1 MIDMNMD
8 GAINSNQPMDLVNN
22 LSTSTHHNDV
32 KIWFKAARVQD
43 FPENGGACVRYKD
56 LQVAVFNFSRRNEW
70 YACQNLCPHKMQ
82 MVLSRGM
89 IGSHLGEPKIACPFH
104 KKTFSLKTGECLNA
118 EECNI
123 TVYPV
128 RVENGYVHIGFTAC
142 PSPPEISHTIIC

>member
-1 MIDMNMD
+1 MD
-8 GAINSNQPMDLVNN
+8 GVINSNFATPLDKMALVNN
-22 LSTSTHHNDV
+22 ISTQHNNIKV
-32 KIWFKAARVQD
+32 WFKAARVQD
-43 FPENGGACVRYKD
+43 FPENGGACVKYKD

-70 YACQNLCPHKMQ
+70 YACQNMCPHKMQ

-89 IGSHLGEPKIACPFH
+89 IGSLQGEPKVACPFH

-128 RVENGYVHIGFTAC
+128 RIENGYVHIGFTA
-142 PSPPEISHTIIC
+142 